1 VEVGVNASSERLSGK
16 DLADFESGV
25 KPGIAVGASVAFP
38 VTPTIAIQPE
48 VLFFQS
54 NSKLDGVRSFSGFTS
69 NIAVSVV
76 EIPVLVKFDLSPMK
90 MPDWYVVAG
99 PAVGFIASAKQK
111 DIKFGSQTESDDDLK
126 ANNEVESTVFGVVFG
141 AGFTRGSWGVEVR
154 YDLGL
159 TNTAHNKPGED
170 ASLKNGTVTGLFRW
184 YFPHK

>member
-1 VEVGVNASSERLSGK
+1 MRVASGSAGRIWPISR
-16 DLADFESGV
+16 
-25 KPGIAVGASVAFP
+25 PASNRGLRSAPLWPFRSRRRSP
-38 VTPTIAIQPE
+38 SSLKF
-48 VLFFQS
+48 LFFQS

-69 NIAVSVV
+69 NVAVSVV
-76 EIPVLVKFDLSPMK
+76 EIPVLVKFDLSAMK
-90 MPDWYVVAG
+90 MPDGYVVAG